1 MLVFHDL
8 MYNRLDFLLSLPV
21 TGGDFFCAQKNTA
34 SFATGG
40 EHPNKKICIT
50 KNPQCKGT
58 EFIGNGKTKCVFII
72 LVFVNE
78 F

>member
-21 TGGDFFCAQKNTA
+21 RVGISFAHKNTA

-40 EHPNKKICIT
+40 EHSKIKKYVLL
-50 KNPQCKGT
+50 K
-58 EFIGNGKTKCVFII
+58 I
-72 LVFVNE
+72 LNAKVLN
-78 F
+78 

>member
-21 TGGDFFCAQKNTA
+21 MGGDFFCAHKNTA

-40 EHPNKKICIT
+40 EHSKIKKYVLL
-50 KNPQCKGT
+50 K
-58 EFIGNGKTKCVFII
+58 I
-72 LVFVNE
+72 LNAKVLN
-78 F
+78 

>member
-21 TGGDFFCAQKNTA
+21 RVGI
-34 SFATGG
+34 SFA
-40 EHPNKKICIT
+40 HKKHREFSQLAVNTQIKKYVLLKIL
-50 KNPQCKGT
+50 NKGT
-58 EFIGNGKTKCVFII
+58 EFIGNGKTKYVFII
-72 LVFVNE
+72 LIFVNE

>member
-21 TGGDFFCAQKNTA
+21 TGGDFFCTHTKKHRELSQLAVNI
-34 SFATGG
+34 
-40 EHPNKKICIT
+40 KKICLT

-58 EFIGNGKTKCVFII
+58 ELIGNGKTKCVFIVLI
-72 LVFVNE
+72 FVNE